1 MPDTQINR
9 DSRKNIFNSIKNQLK
24 NFDSQNVGHK
34 EIIRYYRRKN
44 NLNNLLKDIK
54 YIDINKFKDKNEYRE
69 FVSRVLI
76 DVIDDWKASKKDKDK
91 NNFKSMKIKK
101 INEFLSST
109 GIDFT
114 KFITIEKELNEKLE
128 DLNLYVENLAPVFSD
143 MYKQLKKDLT
153 GILEEINDEIEK
165 QYEKDKP
172 SEW

>member
-1 MPDTQINR
+1 LPDTQINR